1 MSKGVFALLLALFLG
16 MGTAYAH
23 DFSAVCSGKTLYF
36 NIIDATNHYV
46 EITCPGDPGPGN
58 TGWDG
63 YTKPTGNITLP
74 SNVTYNG
81 VTYSVKAIGRS
92 AFEGCSG
99 LTGSLTIPN
108 SVTVIRQSAF
118 VLCTGFTGSLTLSS
132 SLTTIEVGAFWG
144 CSGFTGT
151 LNIPNSVISIGDDVF
166 HGCSSFSGTLT
177 IPNSVNNIGFS
188 TFEGCSGFTGSLT
201 IPNSVASIGSWA
213 FSGCSGL
220 NDLIIG
226 SSITTIG
233 QYAFDG
239 CSQLSSMT
247 VLPEV
252 PPTLE
257 TDVFQNV
264 PKTIPVHVPCESLSA
279 YLNASG
285 WNDFTNYQCFHFDF
299 LGACST
305 GQTLYYNIIDAT
317 NHYVEITY
325 PGTNSSN
332 PWGGYTQPT
341 GNITLPSTVTYNGV
355 PYTVTKIG
363 DNAFVFCT
371 DLTGSLTIPNSVTEI
386 GENAFYNCTG
396 FTGTLTL
403 GNSLTTI
410 GASAFQSCC
419 DFTGS
424 LNIPNSVNTIGAYAF
439 DNCSS
444 MTGSLTIP
452 NAVTTIG
459 EYAFRGCSSFNGT
472 LTLGN
477 SVSTIGEQAFS
488 FCMGFTGS
496 LTIPSSVTTIA
507 AYAFMNCSGFTSIT
521 ALPETPPTLGT
532 SVFRNIPTNIPVY
545 VPCASLEDYQSV
557 SGWSAFTNYQCI
569 PEPTLTVYDG
579 TATND
584 HIPAYIYYFDD
595 FTRSQFVIP
604 AADLAEMTNNSITS
618 MTFYTTNNNVSRSIS
633 SDADVYLMEVN
644 YTQISAFEPKESAII
659 VFSGRFSIESTE
671 EGGEMTILFDTP
683 YTYQGGNLLVGVENT
698 QDNGWLNIHFYGQT
712 VNGAS
717 ISGSNASSTGT
728 IPANQQNFI
737 PKTTFSFVP
746 VSCEAITSYPW
757 STNFDSYAGVTTG
770 STNNLP
776 VCWNFINTTTN
787 SNYSGYP
794 SIFNQSTYAHSGNN
808 YLRFYS
814 YYYVDPEDQ
823 YAILPEMEGLNGK
836 QIKLY
841 ARGYNAGNSFK
852 IGMMTDPNDVSTFV
866 EIATQT
872 LTTSYQEY
880 EYTLGE
886 GNHVAI
892 MMEAA
897 ASGNV
902 GVFIDDI
909 TIEEIPVCLA
919 PTNLEASDITGHT
932 ATLSWSGDQTS
943 YNVRYKVAGGFFDD
957 FENGLDGWTVIR
969 NGEGTNDTDWQV
981 FNART
986 WGGGSNHSGD
996 KVASSFS
1003 WRNQVAYNVDN
1014 WLITPQVFLNG
1025 TLKFWVR
1032 CAENEYPDHYDVYVS
1047 TSSVIDINNFTL
1059 LHEPGAP
1066 TETWTEITVDLS
1078 AFNGAQG
1085 YIAIRHQD
1093 NDKECLWID
1102 DFGIYTGSDWVELN
1116 GVTSPVTI
1124 EGLALSTAYEWQVRG
1139 MDCDGSGTYTDWSA
1153 MHYFTTDTPPIF
1165 ITNGNWNNDG
1175 CWNTG
1180 SVPPAG
1186 SDVIIQANVT
1196 VPAGYLAVAN
1206 EVNFDGGSITV
1217 ADGGQLKHNTMDLV
1231 VTMKK
1236 NIAGYDDA
1244 NSQNN
1249 YYLLAVPFLSVQVP
1263 TAMTANPG
1271 SDFYRFDPSETGAE
1285 WRNHKEEPITFVQR
1299 RYGYLYANPESV
1311 ELSLTGITLSVS
1323 NEFTMNYTVDY
1334 TEGSGNPSNGWAL
1347 LGNPFTY
1354 NAYVYRFDSNNEFV
1368 PMPIMMYDEEGELQT
1383 IYGGPVAPMQ
1393 GFFVHVTETTT
1404 VYFSGTAPH
1413 EDDYVDLGLPS
1424 GLPWATCNVGAN
1436 APEEYGDYFAWGE
1449 TQPKDTYDWSTY
1461 QYCNGSNYTM
1471 TKYCDNSNF
1480 GYNGFTDNLTI
1491 LLPEDD
1497 AATANWGSGWRMPT
1511 EEEWRELYNNT
1522 THTWAIQNGVNGRLF
1537 TATNGNSLFLPA
1549 GGYCYNS
1556 SLRYAGNSGYY
1567 WSSSLYTDFPDI
1579 ALYFYVSS
1587 DFYDLG
1593 NYDRS
1598 EGRSVRPVRVGSQN

>member
-1 MSKGVFALLLALFLG
+1 MKKVLPIQKRVFVLLLALFLG
-16 MGTAYAH
+16 MGTAYAS
-23 DFSAVCSGKTLYF
+23 DFSAVCTTGQRLYY

-132 SLTTIEVGAFWG
+132 SLITIEISAFWG

-151 LNIPNSVISIGDDVF
+151 LNIPNSVSSIGDDVF
-166 HGCSSFSGTLT
+166 HGCSGFSGTLT

-220 NDLIIG
+220 NGLIIG

-496 LTIPSSVTTIA
+496 LTIPSSVNTIA

-532 SVFRNIPTNIPVY
+532 SVFHNIPTNIPVY
-545 VPCASLEDYQSV
+545 VPCASLEEYQSA

-814 YYYVDPEDQ
+814 YYYVDPQDQ

-841 ARGYNAGNSFK
+841 ARGYNAGNAFK

-909 TIEEIPVCLA
+909 AIEEIPVCFA

-969 NGEGTNDTDWQV
+969 NGEGTNDTDWQA

-1093 NDKECLWID
+1093 YDKECLWID
-1102 DFGIYTGSDWVELN
+1102 DFGIYTGNDWVELN

-1124 EGLALSTAYEWQVRG
+1124 EGLALSTAYEWQAQG
-1139 MDCDGSGTYTDWSA
+1139 INCDGQGSLTDWSESTA
-1153 MHYFTTDTPPIF
+1153 FTT
-1165 ITNGNWNNDG
+1165 TNCETVLVDLDHPFTEGFEGADFAPNCWESIPLNNQSYWRRSTTTCHDG
-1175 CWNTG
+1175 SSG
-1180 SVPPAG
+1180 SAYSFYIGPV
-1186 SDVIIQANVT
+1186 
-1196 VPAGYLAVAN
+1196 YLV
-1206 EVNFDGGSITV
+1206 
-1217 ADGGQLKHNTMDLV
+1217 LPDL
-1231 VTMKK
+1231 
-1236 NIAGYDDA
+1236 
-1244 NSQNN
+1244 
-1249 YYLLAVPFLSVQVP
+1249 
-1263 TAMTANPG
+1263 
-1271 SDFYRFDPSETGAE
+1271 
-1285 WRNHKEEPITFVQR
+1285 
-1299 RYGYLYANPESV
+1299 
-1311 ELSLTGITLSVS
+1311 ELSSDASSAQLTFWSYNIWINDFVEGNNTVVLLDGDTETVLWSAETVS
-1323 NEFTMNYTVDY
+1323 QE
-1334 TEGSGNPSNGWAL
+1334 W
-1347 LGNPFTY
+1347 
-1354 NAYVYRFDSNNEFV
+1354 
-1368 PMPIMMYDEEGELQT
+1368 
-1383 IYGGPVAPMQ
+1383 
-1393 GFFVHVTETTT
+1393 TETTIDLSAYLGQT
-1404 VYFSGTAPH
+1404 ISLAFKYAG
-1413 EDDYVDLGLPS
+1413 DYGNGWYVDDVEVSVMP
-1424 GLPWATCNVGAN
+1424 ATQTVALSAGVNWFSTYLEITKEDLQNALLAALSNPTGAIIKSQDGN
-1436 APEEYGDYFAWGE
+1436 STYRGGRWRDQNFVWDVAKMYMIVAPEDCEITLTGVPINPADHPITIAPNVSTWIGFPFAESKIPAQVIPAGFAVNGDIIKGMGGNIRYN
-1449 TQPKDTYDWSTY
+1449 
-1461 QYCNGSNYTM
+1461 NGS
-1471 TKYCDNSNF
+1471 
-1480 GYNGFTDNLTI
+1480 
-1491 LLPEDD
+1491 
-1497 AATANWGSGWRMPT
+1497 WRAQGM
-1511 EEEWRELYNNT
+1511 
-1522 THTWAIQNGVNGRLF
+1522 
-1537 TATNGNSLFLPA
+1537 NSLEP
-1549 GGYCYNS
+1549 GKGYIYNS
-1556 SLRYAGNSGYY
+1556 KSAVSRTLV
-1567 WSSSLYTDFPDI
+1567 FPTS
-1579 ALYFYVSS
+1579 AK
-1587 DFYDLG
+1587 
-1593 NYDRS
+1593 
-1598 EGRSVRPVRVGSQN
+1598 